1 MEETFLR
8 KKNEEFIRKIKE
20 NDPSYF
26 NELRKGQNPEYFVLS
41 CSDSRVSPSVITE
54 MPLGKM
60 FIHRNIANQVN
71 LDDESFSAGL
81 YFALKHLKIKKII
94 IEGHTYCGGIKAA
107 WEENEEENL
116 RCWLNNVRES
126 LPEKPLKRDIP
137 EDALARINV
146 QSQVEKLKSH
156 PVYMDYG
163 TDIEIIGCLFH
174 VESGELEWLDTEDKE
189 EEN

>member
-41 CSDSRVSPSVITE
+41 CSDSRVSPSFITE

-81 YFALKHLKIKKII
+81 YFALKHLKIKKIL

-107 WEENEEENL
+107 WEENKEENL

-137 EDALARINV
+137 EDELARINV
-146 QSQVEKLKSH
+146 LSQVEKLKSH

-189 EEN
+189 EDN